1 VEEVGQEEVKTKV
14 KERDPDAARDNFML
28 SMNTTKVENRGNNS
42 GSQHKQK

>member
-14 KERDPDAARDNFML
+14 KERDPDAARDNLML